1 MTMDQMQLYLVFTI
15 VFGILVFI
23 TFLGYIAS
31 HVEDKMPA
39 SITKPPGPVQIH
51 GPLVNVV
58 TSVVVPSP
66 GTLKQQIS
74 ETLLVFR
81 TYEASRRSLI
91 GRWMNAEKVTF
102 STAMTGHRF
111 REIVI
116 MPYETDSK
124 VEQEMIDEY
133 IRDHLPTLL
142 KPGGTIINMNDPGP
156 DDAKDQ

>member
-1 MTMDQMQLYLVFTI
+1 MDQMQIFLGVA
-15 VFGILVFI
+15 VFI
-23 TFLGYIAS
+23 GIFGFIAIFS
-31 HVEDKMPA
+31 YLIAHAEEWMPVP
-39 SITKPPGPVQIH
+39 IKNPPGPVQIH
-51 GPLVNVV
+51 GPLV
-58 TSVVVPSP
+58 SVVSSVVMPSP
-66 GTLKQQIS
+66 RTLKIQMS

-91 GRWMNAEKVTF
+91 GRWMNTEKVTF

-156 DDAKDQ
+156 DDVKDK